1 MSALD
6 LHVHHWEPATEQGQ
20 PTLLLLHGTGGDEHD
35 LIPLARL
42 IAPASALLSV
52 RGNVLEQGMPRF
64 FRRLREG
71 VFDLE
76 DLARRTVE
84 LADFVAAAS
93 LRYGFSSDDLLAL
106 GFSNGA
112 NIAASLLLRRPQTLA
127 GGILIRAMVPFEPET
142 PAQLRGKRV
151 LLSQGRTDPLIPA
164 ASAERLAELLRTGGA
179 DVELAWQPGGHAL
192 SQGDVTAARGWLSER
207 KPIAGPNSRH

>member
-1 MSALD
+1 MNALD
-6 LHVHHWEPATEQGQ
+6 LHVHRWESATEQGQ

-42 IAPASALLSV
+42 IAPSASLLSV

-76 DLARRTVE
+76 DLARRTAE
-84 LADFVAAAS
+84 LSEFVGAAS
-93 LRYGFSSDDLLAL
+93 AQYGFSSADLIAL

-112 NIAASLLLRRPQTLA
+112 NIAASMLLARPQTLA
-127 GGILIRAMVPFEPET
+127 GGILIRAMVPFEPES
-142 PAQLRGKRV
+142 PAQLRGKHV
-151 LLSQGRTDPLIPA
+151 LLSQGRRDPLIPTA
-164 ASAERLAELLRTGGA
+164 GAERLADLLREGGA
-179 DVELAWQPGGHAL
+179 RVELAWQPGGHAL
-192 SQGDVTAARGWLSER
+192 SQGDVSAARRWLADW
-207 KPIAGPNSRH
+207 IAQIHRDG

>member
-6 LHVHHWEPATEQGQ
+6 LHVHRWEPSPEGSGL
-20 PTLLLLHGTGGDEHD
+20 TLLLLHGTGGDEDD

-42 IAPASALLSV
+42 VAPAAALLSV

-71 VFDLE
+71 VFDLV
-76 DLARRTVE
+76 DLHRRTLE
-84 LADFVAAAS
+84 LGEFVDTAATH
-93 LRYGFSSDDLLAL
+93 YGFTTDRLYAL

-112 NIAASLLLRRPQTLA
+112 NIAASLLLTRPTTLA
-127 GGILIRAMVPFEPET
+127 GGALIRAMVPFEPEE
-142 PAQLRGKRV
+142 PVDLRGRAV
-151 LLSQGRTDPLIPA
+151 LLSQGRLDPLIPA
-164 ASAERLAELLRTGGA
+164 PSAERLAAILTESGA

-192 SQGDVTAARGWLSER
+192 TPGDVSVARRWLAER
-207 KPIAGPNSRH
+207 PG